1 MSDFSFSLNYHHNF
15 SPATMLRISLLLFCI
30 AFSIGS
36 NAQTNRFEVLESEQD
51 GRNTLL
57 RFQLDSY
64 TIEAFNANGIQA
76 NRIVAPGS
84 VPHLQKGCP
93 DLPVFHAALQI
104 PDLEGMQ
111 IEVVEAA
118 FEEVSP
124 VYIAPSQGNIKRS
137 QNPSDIARIEGD
149 PYSLPEW
156 YPASPANLKTP
167 YVFRNARAQVVEV
180 SPFQYFPQ
188 TQTLRIYSNLFIRVS
203 ASPTEPVINPL
214 HAHTMVSAEEKSI
227 AMRNFINAS
236 NERYEALSEGS
247 RMLIIAHD
255 PFIPVLDEFR
265 LWKLRCGIETEVVP
279 ASEVPSITAISD
291 LIRNRYEGSGL
302 QYVLLVG
309 DIAQIPSPTRS
320 GGKSD
325 PSYGYLVGNDAY
337 PEVMVGRISAET
349 LPQVQTQLQRFLQYE
364 QANAGTHFQKAVGI
378 ASQEGPGDDGELDFE
393 HSRLMLEDLL
403 DFTYTT
409 GYELFE
415 GDQGGAD
422 APEWP
427 EPTDLKTVLEQG
439 AGLILY
445 TGHGSS
451 SSFGTSGFSN
461 TDIAQLQNPD
471 MLPVIWSVACV
482 NGEFDNGTCFAE
494 AWMRATQNGQPTGAA
509 SVLMSSINQSW
520 NPPMCA
526 QDEMVDILSGL
537 VPDASSRRFGAISLN
552 GCMKMNDEYGAA
564 GDEMTDTWHIFGDP
578 SLLLRTTTPILMTV
592 THPSTAIIGQ
602 NTLQAQCSVDGARLT
617 LVQDGILLASVISAN
632 GIADFSMPPL
642 ASASPITITATAFN
656 HAPYTGTIN
665 VEAGSFPFLV
675 FSAAVISD
683 PTGNNNQLADY
694 GETVEL
700 EVRVQNIG
708 TPTSGLVIGALSEN
722 SEWVELQNPG
732 ETCTFNNDL
741 SEVLFSSSNC
751 FSFTVS
757 NAVPDQ
763 TVAVFQLQLSD
774 EGGNTWNI
782 LFPVEL
788 LAPRIQILN
797 YTLTELSGNGNNRPD
812 EGESFGLSFTV
823 SNLGHSPSQAGEGIL
838 IAGMPYL
845 TTPPASTNQPGL
857 LMNETQIHNYTL
869 VFISDIPAGAEL
881 PLQYAANYQTY
892 GDDLAMTL
900 RINQL
905 IEDWEGNSGLNWTA
919 DGAYPWTEDGMIKYE
934 GFASMRSGSIGD
946 NQQSELSLSFEAAE
960 AGQVSFFR
968 RVSCEEGWDFLR
980 FYIDGV
986 EQASWTGFQDWA
998 EFSFPISAGS
1008 HDLTWIY
1015 MKDEMI
1021 ADLLDAAWVDF
1032 ISLPPQADVTSI
1044 TTTTNNT
1051 WLVYP
1056 NPSRGSFFV
1065 RSTGNE
1071 DITLRLRDLSGRLLS
1086 EYVVQA
1092 GVQPIDFPA
1101 GMSSGVYLIERLSTS
1116 GIETQKLILRP

>member
-1 MSDFSFSLNYHHNF
+1 
-15 SPATMLRISLLLFCI
+15 MLRISLLLFCI

-64 TIEAFNANGIQA
+64 SIEAFNANGIQA

-118 FEEVSP
+118 FEEISP
-124 VYIAPSQGNIKRS
+124 IYIAPSQGNIKRN
-137 QNPSDIARIEGD
+137 QNPADIARIEGD

-156 YPASPANLKTP
+156 YPASSAILKTP
-167 YVFRNARAQVVEV
+167 YVFRNSRAQVVEL
-180 SPFQYFPQ
+180 SPFQYLPQ
-188 TQTLRIYSNLFIRVS
+188 TQTLRIYHNLFVRVS

-214 HAHTMVSAEEKSI
+214 NLHTKVSAEERSI

-236 NERYEALSEGS
+236 SERYEALSEGS

-255 PFIPVLDEFR
+255 AFIPALQGYRD
-265 LWKLRCGIETEVVP
+265 WKLRCGIETEVVP
-279 ASEVPSITAISD
+279 ASQVPTINAISD
-291 LIRNRYEGSGL
+291 LIRDRYEGSGL

-337 PEVMVGRISAET
+337 PEVMVGRISAEISAH
-349 LPQVQTQLQRFLQYE
+349 VETQLQRILQYE
-364 QANAGTHFQKAVGI
+364 QATNGEHFQRSVGI

-393 HSRLMLEDLL
+393 HSRGMRSDLIN
-403 DFTYTT
+403 FTYTT
-409 GYELFE
+409 GHELYE
-415 GDQGGAD
+415 GDQGGED

-427 EPTDLKTVLEQG
+427 EPADLEQVLEQG
-439 AGLILY
+439 VGLVLY

-461 TDIAQLQNPD
+461 NDIAQLQNPN

-494 AWMRATQNGQPTGAA
+494 AWMRATQGQQATGAT
-509 SVLMSSINQSW
+509 SVFMSSINQSW

-526 QDEMVDILSGL
+526 QDEMVDILCGL
-537 VPDASSRRFGAISLN
+537 IPEASSRRFGAISLN

-578 SLLLRTTTPILMTV
+578 SLLMRTTVPMQMTV
-592 THPSTAIIGQ
+592 NHPSTAIIGQ
-602 NTLQAQCSVDGARLT
+602 SAIQVECSVDGAIVT
-617 LVQDGILLASVISAN
+617 LVQDGLLLGAVTSAGGMANFDIL
-632 GIADFSMPPL
+632 PL
-642 ASASPITITATAFN
+642 SSASPITVTATAFN

-675 FSAAVISD
+675 FSSVVIND
-683 PTGNNNQLADY
+683 PLGNNNQLADY
-694 GETVEL
+694 SETVSL
-700 EVRVQNIG
+700 EVRVENIG
-708 TPTSGLVIGALSEN
+708 TPTSGLVIGSLSEN
-722 SEWVELQNPG
+722 SDWVELLNPG
-732 ETCTFNNDL
+732 QTCTFTNAQN
-741 SEVLFSSSNC
+741 EVLFTSSNC

-763 TVAVFQLQLSD
+763 TVVFFQLQLSD
-774 EGGNTWNI
+774 EGGNTWNVS
-782 LFPVEL
+782 FPVEL

-797 YTLTELSGNGNNRPD
+797 YTLTELSGNGNKRPD

-845 TTPPASTNQPGL
+845 TNPPASSNHPAL
-857 LMNETQIHNYTL
+857 LMDETQIHNYTL
-869 VFISDIPAGAEL
+869 VFIADIPAGAEL
-881 PLQYAANYQTY
+881 PLQYAANYQAY
-892 GDDLAMTL
+892 GDDLSMTL

-905 IEDWEGNSGLNWTA
+905 VEDWEGNSGLNWTA
-919 DGAYPWTEDGMIKYE
+919 DGSSPWTEDGMIKYE

-946 NQQSELSLSFEAAE
+946 NQQSELSLSFEASE
-960 AGQVSFFR
+960 AGEVSFFR
-968 RVSCEEGWDFLR
+968 RVSCEDGWDFLR

-986 EQASWTGFQDWA
+986 EQAAWTGFQDWA

-1021 ADLLDAAWVDF
+1021 ADQLDAAWVDF
-1032 ISLPPQADVTSI
+1032 ITLPPQADATAISDTSP
-1044 TTTTNNT
+1044 THN

-1056 NPSRGSFFV
+1056 NPSRGSCFV
-1065 RSTGNE
+1065 RSTGTE
-1071 DITLRLRDLSGRLLS
+1071 ASTIRLRDLSGRIIAQYAVNTGL
-1086 EYVVQA
+1086 Q
-1092 GVQPIDFPA
+1092 QIDFPA
-1101 GMSSGVYLIERLSTS
+1101 TMSSGVYLIERLSPS